1 VNELSLQ
8 NVFPSAQMAAPHA
21 ARLVAV
27 GEAALDQLAAPP
39 Q

>member
-1 VNELSLQ
+1 MNQLPLQ
-8 NVFPSAQMAAPHA
+8 NIFASAQMAAPHA

-27 GEAALDQLAAPP
+27 REAALDQLAAPP